1 MGAHE
6 GFLPSARPARKLVRM
21 LPNPADNAQ
30 ISESQRE
37 MLEAYD
43 FDATSFARLKAELIR
58 GDFPPERNQV
68 HEAVAPPEPTDLTPW
83 PEANSPERARLVA
96 LGERA
101 IAAGEVAVAILN
113 GGMATRFGGVV
124 KGVVPVDGDATFLA
138 LKLRHI
144 SQVGHKIPV
153 FLMNSFATDDA
164 TQVHL
169 TAIHGSESPEVHIV
183 HQTIAMRLTPH
194 GDLFVDAAG
203 APSFYAPGHGDL
215 LAALAHSSDF
225 AAFAQQGGKYVAVSN
240 VDNLAATVSP
250 VVIGAHIDGGREVT
264 VEVAPRDSHD
274 LGGAPVRRNGKL
286 EVLEGFRF
294 PPNFPMQSL
303 PVFNTNSFVFNQA
316 AIRDDYPLTW
326 FRADKKVGGAPVV
339 QFERLVG
346 EITSFASSLYLQV
359 PRTGPEGRFLPVK
372 APADLP
378 AILPWVREHLR
389 GR

>member
-1 MGAHE
+1 M
-6 GFLPSARPARKLVRM
+6 V
-21 LPNPADNAQ
+21 PNSFDHAQ
-30 ISESQRE
+30 VSESHRE
-37 MLEAYD
+37 MLEAYN
-43 FDATSFARLKAELIR
+43 FDAQSFARLKAELIR

-68 HEAVAPPEPTDLTPW
+68 HDSITPPAPSDLSRWPEPG
-83 PEANSPERARLVA
+83 SSERARLA
-96 LGERA
+96 GLGERA

-138 LKLRHI
+138 LKLRSI
-144 SQVGHKIPV
+144 AQTGKNIPV

-169 TAIHGSESPEVHIV
+169 TAIHGPQSPEVHIV
-183 HQTIAMRLTPH
+183 HQTIAMRLTPE
-194 GDLFVDAAG
+194 GDLFVDGAG

-215 LAALAHSSDF
+215 LAALAHSS
-225 AAFAQQGGKYVAVSN
+225 AFATFVRNGGKYVAISN

-250 VVIGAHIDGGREVT
+250 VVIGAHIDAGREVT

-274 LGGAPVRRNGKL
+274 AGGAPVRRNGKL

-303 PVFNTNSFVFNQA
+303 PVFNTNSFVFSHT
-316 AIRDDYPLTW
+316 AIRDNYPLTW
-326 FRADKKVGGAPVV
+326 FRADKKVDGAPVV

-359 PRTGPEGRFLPVK
+359 PRTGPDCRFLPVK
-372 APADLP
+372 APGDLP

-389 GR
+389 GG